1 MVYPSAVSDIRA
13 VKRSVT
19 HSRAVLFASSRLL
32 RSSYQRRHLWRGPGE
47 RINYDYL
54 EKQMDRHRRY
64 CLSKL
69 REKPAR
75 PRKANVYESHH
86 PWWFRGFG
94 PGYDRDKP
102 FQFDHRSG
110 IKGDF
115 WEAERSR
122 IKDRMDQIKREIDN
136 DPYAALFG
144 RRLQPFSSF
153 EKLDNAFTSLCRS
166 FLGLGK
172 SESTM
177 DTTARPK
184 ATAAAS
190 KDSSESPKKPNSKM
204 GGGVPSSD
212 EVVSGINRPS
222 YEFDP
227 VSGRMIPKGTEQP
240 VATEEGFR
248 GSDIDASV
256 GSQKPHSGPT
266 GYLSPF
272 ERSAIESK
280 SATVSGNERAEE
292 RSHQGVEAVPV
303 ADEPYQAP
311 EVLKSDPPTEAR
323 YKALEPSIDALKDQR
338 DVAEKVNG
346 LSEAIMADQ
355 PKPQGEYTNGGTYDH
370 LEAPVNS
377 RPFGDQ
383 QSHEVLMRPPDAPG
397 STLSTAQ
404 EQERVQA
411 ERDEDLDILSA
422 SDIRSHYLA
431 RPSIDPEI
439 EKQIRQSLDDRF
451 DSFVDPAGDID
462 AQSVRS
468 KFQKH
473 ETVGADRPEVS
484 DIGVQPDQQTAESR
498 EPSQVLQAREQG
510 SAQRFDQTAII
521 EQPLADSPSTETY
534 RVLAYDPSTLQ
545 VNEAETSSSFHA
557 SDETIHPAE
566 ILGRLNAP
574 AKFLPHF
581 ARMRTDG
588 YEIVSGGGDILVF
601 RKASSSVHDNAPS
614 KAADKIE
621 TSPDGQNNG
630 ALKQSTSPIQL
641 SQEHIS
647 SQAPDHEV
655 QLSDGTSQAQGSS
668 YSSSKGQSRV
678 GQALRR
684 MLFSGVATAGTC
696 YAISVV
702 VEYFRTGGQDG
713 RGIDAFTAF
722 ESERRHGD

>member
-212 EVVSGINRPS
+212 EVVSGMNRPS

-227 VSGRMIPKGTEQP
+227 VSGRMIPKSTEQP

-338 DVAEKVNG
+338 DVAEKVSG

-439 EKQIRQSLDDRF
+439 EK
-451 DSFVDPAGDID
+451 
-462 AQSVRS
+462 
-468 KFQKH
+468 
-473 ETVGADRPEVS
+473 
-484 DIGVQPDQQTAESR
+484 
-498 EPSQVLQAREQG
+498 
-510 SAQRFDQTAII
+510 
-521 EQPLADSPSTETY
+521 
-534 RVLAYDPSTLQ
+534 
-545 VNEAETSSSFHA
+545 
-557 SDETIHPAE
+557 
-566 ILGRLNAP
+566 
-574 AKFLPHF
+574 
-581 ARMRTDG
+581 
-588 YEIVSGGGDILVF
+588 
-601 RKASSSVHDNAPS
+601 
-614 KAADKIE
+614 
-621 TSPDGQNNG
+621 
-630 ALKQSTSPIQL
+630 
-641 SQEHIS
+641 
-647 SQAPDHEV
+647 
-655 QLSDGTSQAQGSS
+655 
-668 YSSSKGQSRV
+668 
-678 GQALRR
+678 
-684 MLFSGVATAGTC
+684 
-696 YAISVV
+696 
-702 VEYFRTGGQDG
+702 
-713 RGIDAFTAF
+713 
-722 ESERRHGD
+722 